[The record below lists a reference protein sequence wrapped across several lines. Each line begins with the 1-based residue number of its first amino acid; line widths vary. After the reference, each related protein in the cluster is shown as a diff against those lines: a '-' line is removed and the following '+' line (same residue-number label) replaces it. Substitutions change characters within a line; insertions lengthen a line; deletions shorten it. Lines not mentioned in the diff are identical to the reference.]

1 LHHVSDRSYTT
12 FMEVELR
19 PDQEAKLNEIAETTG
34 RGTDDLIREA
44 VDRLLG
50 YDEWFKQE
58 VQIGLDALKRGEVI
72 PHEEIEARID
82 RWLEHP

>member
-1 LHHVSDRSYTT
+1 
-12 FMEVELR
+12 MEVELR

-50 YDEWFKQE
+50 YDQWFDEQ
-58 VQIGLDALKRGEVI
+58 VQIGLDDIDRGEVVDHDEVKAKI
-72 PHEEIEARID
+72 RSWFPGK
-82 RWLEHP
+82 

>member
-1 LHHVSDRSYTT
+1 
-12 FMEVELR
+12 MEVELR

-50 YDEWFKQE
+50 YDDWFKRE
-58 VQIGLDALKRGEVI
+58 VQIGVDALNRGEVI
-72 PHEEIEARID
+72 PHQEIEARID